1 MNLIQHLVQTVSPAL
16 LGNHT
21 GVDADNRASLL
32 EKIYALI
39 VARLADSSI
48 FSRLGDLNFAS
59 NDGNFLERLLPEAD
73 NRAQLVQELAKEHN
87 VPEAETQAL
96 FNNAGPMV
104 LNQLTQLSGSTPLP
118 AFLSQHLSS
127 ITGFLPSWANNFIP
141 AGVLGALG
149 GLAGGAASLASGATN
164 FAKSTTS
171 SVTGAAQNLTQS
183 VTSHVSTQNTEEK
196 GGIGKVLLPLVG
208 LLILGGLGVAL
219 MKGCSTDKAQVSTPV
234 ASTASA
240 ATAGAATSLLA
251 PVFSLATGSEGTV
264 GLAGLGHV
272 GNDDLKGKLVSAVTG
287 VFGADAEKAMDIK
300 VDPAYDINFPALDK
314 LPEIL
319 NLVKAVPNAGIKF
332 DGTNIAISAPDAVA
346 ANKLVTD
353 IQALASGYT
362 VALDTATTA
371 PASEAVSTEPT
382 ATKTISSSEPSVA
395 FEDGR
400 LKFYFA
406 TAKAD
411 VAPQAIDH
419 AKEILAAAQAGKK
432 LGISGFTD
440 STGNAEAN
448 KALSKKRAEAVKK
461 FLMDNGVPEAQL
473 ELIKPKDSVGAA
485 GKDQEGR
492 RVEVFIVE

>member
-272 GNDDLKGKLVSAVTG
+272 GNDDLKGKILSAVTG

-332 DGTNIAISAPDAVA
+332 DGTNIAISAPDATA
-346 ANKLVTD
+346 ANKLVAD
-353 IQALASGYT
+353 IQALVPGYT
-362 VALDTATTA
+362 VALDTAA
-371 PASEAVSTEPT
+371 PATTDVAPT
-382 ATKTISSSEPSVA
+382 DTAATKVISSTEPSVA

-461 FLMDNGVPEAQL
+461 FLVDNGVPEAQL
-473 ELIKPKDSVGAA
+473 ELIKPKDSVGAT

>member
-32 EKIYALI
+32 EKVYAII

-48 FSRLGDLNFAS
+48 FSRLADFNFAS

-73 NRAQLVQELAKEHN
+73 KRTQLVQELAKEHN
-87 VPEAETQAL
+87 VPEAETQSL

-127 ITGFLPSWANNFIP
+127 ITNFLPSWANNFVP
-141 AGVLGALG
+141 AGILGALG
-149 GLAGGAASLASGATN
+149 GLAGGAASLANGATS
-164 FAKSTTS
+164 FAKSTTA

-183 VTSHVSTQNTEEK
+183 VTNHTNTQNTEEK
-196 GGIGKVLLPLVG
+196 GGMGKVLLPLAAI
-208 LLILGGLGVAL
+208 LILGGLGFAL

-234 ASTASA
+234 ANTASA

-264 GLAGLGHV
+264 GLAGLGNV
-272 GNDDLKGKLVSAVTG
+272 GNDDLKGKILSAVTG

-332 DGTNIAISAPDAVA
+332 DGTNIAISAPDAA
-346 ANKLVTD
+346 AASKLVAD
-353 IQALASGYT
+353 IQALVPGYT
-362 VALDTATTA
+362 VALDTAAPTTTEVA
-371 PASEAVSTEPT
+371 PTDT
-382 ATKTISSSEPSVA
+382 ATTKTISSTEPSVA

-461 FLMDNGVPEAQL
+461 FLVDNGVPEAQL
-473 ELIKPKDSVGAA
+473 ELIKPKDSVGAT